1 MPDRDREVPPT
12 ARKEWY
18 KGTVLSIIAVGIL
31 LLIALFILVDDEL
44 FSHSPPEETNV
55 AVRTGQGGG

>member
-1 MPDRDREVPPT
+1 MPDRDRKVPPA

-18 KGTVLSIIAVGIL
+18 KGTVLSILAIGIL

-44 FSHSPPEETNV
+44 FSHSSPEETNLT
-55 AVRTGQGGG
+55 VRTGQGGG